1 MDTYEPEI
9 LGLNLT
15 NKLEI
20 LDLKL
25 TIGPKIYKLN
35 LSPVHKIK
43 PNSRIEDEPE
53 SSVCLFN
60 SSVICNIL
68 SLGI

>member
-25 TIGPKIYKLN
+25 TIGPKI
-35 LSPVHKIK
+35 
-43 PNSRIEDEPE
+43 
-53 SSVCLFN
+53 
-60 SSVICNIL
+60 
-68 SLGI
+68 